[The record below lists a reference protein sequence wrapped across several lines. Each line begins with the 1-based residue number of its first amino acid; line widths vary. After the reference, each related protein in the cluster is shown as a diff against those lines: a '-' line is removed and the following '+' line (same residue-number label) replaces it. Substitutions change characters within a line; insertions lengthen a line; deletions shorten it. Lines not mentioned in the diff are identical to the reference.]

1 MELLFLKCIHM
12 PPNLYALKST
22 ERIDSRV
29 LAGLALGRGIRSFAK
44 KNFFL
49 APYLSF
55 LLFSPINMYYFCK
68 MRKKEKKKRKKAL
81 LRQTEMKPDRFIL

>member
-44 KNFFL
+44 KIFFWLLISLSYFFL
-49 APYLSF
+49 
-55 LLFSPINMYYFCK
+55 
-68 MRKKEKKKRKKAL
+68 
-81 LRQTEMKPDRFIL
+81 Q

>member
-44 KNFFL
+44 KNFL
-49 APYLSF
+49 APYLFPTFFSNKHV
-55 LLFSPINMYYFCK
+55 LL
-68 MRKKEKKKRKKAL
+68 L
-81 LRQTEMKPDRFIL
+81 